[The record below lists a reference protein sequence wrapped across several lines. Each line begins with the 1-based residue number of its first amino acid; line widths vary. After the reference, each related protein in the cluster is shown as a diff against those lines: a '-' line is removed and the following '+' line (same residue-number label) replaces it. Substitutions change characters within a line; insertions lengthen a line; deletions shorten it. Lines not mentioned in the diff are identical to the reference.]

1 LFYVHGHRQK
11 KRRKEGEAINELSP
25 GALVSDERSI
35 QVVVDRM
42 LDGYSVTV
50 LVTEGKLT
58 RGLADA
64 TVATFDEGETI
75 ARQHA
80 GENNF
85 PWHKVAVICR

>member
-1 LFYVHGHRQK
+1 LAIAIGAQRT
-11 KRRKEGEAINELSP
+11 GEAMNNLSP
-25 GALVSDERSI
+25 NALVSDERSI
-35 QVVVDRM
+35 QMVVDRM

-64 TVATFDEGETI
+64 TVATFDEAEMI
-75 ARQHA
+75 ARKHA
-80 GENNF
+80 GENNV

>member
-1 LFYVHGHRQK
+1 LAIAK
-11 KRRKEGEAINELSP
+11 KSAEKKEGEAMNDLSP

-58 RGLADA
+58 RGLAEA
-64 TVATFDEGETI
+64 TVATFDEAETI
-75 ARQHA
+75 ARKHA
-80 GENNF
+80 GENNV